1 MGIKG
6 LHKGLAFC
14 TKKGNLRDYRGR
26 SIAVDSSSWLHRS
39 VYSVSAKYVESM
51 ERKHLDSDCV
61 RVSSQYIISRCYEI
75 LNSFHI
81 AEIFLVMDGKRCP
94 LKANESA
101 DREERR
107 QQNLREARA
116 FKQGGLRH
124 KAEEKYKMCIKIRD
138 ELTLAVMDVV
148 ANRFRNDKRV
158 KVIWSPYEADAQL
171 AKLCQDQIAHAV
183 VTEDSDVLVYAAAV
197 RVPFPV
203 LFKLDRRN
211 GCCDVISM
219 DWLLSAPTSPANGK
233 PKTALEGL
241 LLNFASREARRSGF
255 GVRLF
260 VQGCVLAGC
269 DYAPNTL
276 PGVGL

>member
-26 SIAVDSSSWLHRS
+26 SIAVDTSSWLHRS

-51 ERKHLDSDCV
+51 ERKHLDPDCV

-124 KAEEKYKMCIKIRD
+124 KAEEKYKMCSKIEKR
-138 ELTLAVMDVV
+138 MS
-148 ANRFRNDKRV
+148 FRIYNIIRQRS
-158 KVIWSPYEADAQL
+158 ILYEFP
-171 AKLCQDQIAHAV
+171 CI
-183 VTEDSDVLVYAAAV
+183 YY
-197 RVPFPV
+197 VP
-203 LFKLDRRN
+203 L
-211 GCCDVISM
+211 M
-219 DWLLSAPTSPANGK
+219 
-233 PKTALEGL
+233 
-241 LLNFASREARRSGF
+241 
-255 GVRLF
+255 
-260 VQGCVLAGC
+260 
-269 DYAPNTL
+269 
-276 PGVGL
+276 